1 MAFAQIIEFTTSRLD
16 EVEALVAAWHEDTD
30 QVRNDR
36 RRLLLSDR
44 DHPGHYFNILFFDSY
59 EDAMHTSMLPATA
72 VLATSVTEVS
82 DGPVTFHNLDVV
94 IDDV

>member
-1 MAFAQIIEFTTSRLD
+1 
-16 EVEALVAAWHEDTD
+16 
-30 QVRNDR
+30 
-36 RRLLLSDR
+36 
-44 DHPGHYFNILFFDSY
+44 
-59 EDAMHTSMLPATA
+59 MHTSMLPATA